1 MDNSLQQ
8 SQAPHEPDAITFYN
22 HLARITAQMQ
32 TAAEQANWEDTL
44 MYGQQYIQEV
54 ELLRSKKVKLVM
66 KQEHLK
72 QEHRET
78 CSRLLRDILR
88 NDAAVRD
95 AVSPEMKR
103 LSLLLATR
111 SKQKKMMQT
120 YQGIQRQAR

>member
-22 HLARITAQMQ
+22 HLARITSQMQ

-66 KQEHLK
+66 K

>member
-22 HLARITAQMQ
+22 HLVRITAQMQ

-66 KQEHLK
+66 KQEH
-72 QEHRET
+72 RET
-78 CSRLLRDILR
+78 CSR
-88 NDAAVRD
+88 
-95 AVSPEMKR
+95 
-103 LSLLLATR
+103 
-111 SKQKKMMQT
+111 
-120 YQGIQRQAR
+120 

>member
-44 MYGQQYIQEV
+44 MYGQRYIQEV
-54 ELLRSKKVKLVM
+54 ELLRSKKVKLIM
-66 KQEHLK
+66 K

-103 LSLLLATR
+103 LSLLLSTR
-111 SKQKKMMQT
+111 NKQKQMLQA
-120 YQGIQRQAR
+120 YRGIQRQAR